1 MTSSSHLEKFLNVQY
16 WRHKNKS
23 GGIDILAG
31 THNYILDI
39 GASSKFR
46 CMMLDCSP
54 CLTKSR
60 AGSGG
65 HYIACLRRTMTI
77 ADIGRLLGATTVMVQ
92 ALVEA
97 AAGDTSK
104 VGRALGDA
112 MSINVLM
119 RLVPRALWCAGLI
132 DALPLDVWSRTP
144 PRSGMLRDALYNRG
158 DDMGDPS

>member
-1 MTSSSHLEKFLNVQY
+1 MSSTGGV
-16 WRHKNKS
+16 RKNS

-54 CLTKSR
+54 CLSKSR
-60 AGSGG
+60 AGNGG
-65 HYIACLRRTMTI
+65 HFIACLRRTMSI
-77 ADIGRLLGATTVMVQ
+77 ADIGRLQGAPTILVQ

-97 AAGDTSK
+97 AAGDTSN

-119 RLVPRALWCAGLI
+119 RLVPRALWSGGLI

-144 PRSGMLRDALYNRG
+144 PRSGMLPDALYTLYGAR
-158 DDMGDPS
+158 